1 MNMVKRIINR
11 GILILSVLIVTGAA
25 VGCEILDFDAYKTP
39 EMLVI
44 QPATKTPNAL
54 QQSVQ
59 VDILCDIKWKVE
71 LSDASWAAVEN
82 LVVGKD
88 GKGSF
93 TLTLSPN
100 TGKEARELDI
110 NVTAGKGKASI
121 NITQEG
127 LDTFFSASPLVL
139 VGTDVAKASFKAP
152 DAWKAEVVSGKDWLV
167 LDAAK
172 GYAGDAFVSCHAS
185 DPNQNIGSREGSLKI
200 DFGTVSVEL
209 PVFQNQMDV
218 ILSQE
223 SEASFDW
230 KGGEFSVHTSTNVV
244 YTIECKASWIRH
256 TQTKALNQ
264 ATEEFVV
271 DPNTTS
277 SERSAAIHF
286 TGGDASYTVQVTQG
300 AMDPFLG
307 ISTPGFY
314 GIGGMDYVLG
324 SNGWNQAGRKA
335 LPGGGLELR
344 LMNRSTLSVITVSD
358 IKADAKVGSQ
368 AYITVVMKTGN
379 RESLH
384 TSYNATVIWEDDSL
398 LWFKTDP
405 STCFIVKK

>member
-1 MNMVKRIINR
+1 MNMNSIKKGVRLLWA
-11 GILILSVLIVTGAA
+11 LIAAGAA
-25 VGCEILDFDAYKTP
+25 SGCEILDLDSYKTP
-39 EMLVI
+39 EILI
-44 QPATKTPNAL
+44 ISPSNKTPNAL
-54 QQSVQ
+54 ERSIQVSVT
-59 VDILCDIKWKVE
+59 CDIKWKAEVDE
-71 LSDASWAAVEN
+71 NWAAIEN
-82 LVVGKD
+82 LFIDKD
-88 GKGSF
+88 NKGSF

-100 TGKEARELDI
+100 TEKESRELNI
-110 NVTAGKGKASI
+110 TVKAGKGSKSFP
-121 NITQEG
+121 ITQQGME
-127 LDTFFSASPLVL
+127 TFFSASPLVL

-152 DAWKAEVVSGKDWLV
+152 NAWKAEVVSGKDWLV

-218 ILSQE
+218 ILIQD

-230 KGGEFSVHTSTNVV
+230 KGGEFSVHTSTNVI

-286 TGGDASYTVQVTQG
+286 TGGDASYTVQITQG

-307 ISTPGFY
+307 IETPGFY
-314 GIGGMDYVLG
+314 GIAGMDYVLG
-324 SNGWNQAGRKA
+324 NNGWNQSDRTVTAA
-335 LPGGGLELR
+335 GGLDLR
-344 LMNRSTLSVITVSD
+344 LMNRSSLSVVSVTGVKTDVKEGAAVTV
-358 IKADAKVGSQ
+358 KAV
-368 AYITVVMKTGN
+368 IKTGN
-379 RESLH
+379 KETLNS
-384 TSYNATVIWEDDSL
+384 SYNTTVIATSEDL
-398 LWFKTDP
+398 VWLKAEP
-405 STCFIVKK
+405 GTCFIVKK

>member
-1 MNMVKRIINR
+1 MNMNSIKKGVRLLWA
-11 GILILSVLIVTGAA
+11 LIAAGAA
-25 VGCEILDFDAYKTP
+25 SGCEILDLDSYKTP
-39 EMLVI
+39 EILI
-44 QPATKTPNAL
+44 ISPSNKTPNAL
-54 QQSVQ
+54 ERSIQVSVT
-59 VDILCDIKWKVE
+59 CDIKWKAEVDE
-71 LSDASWAAVEN
+71 NWAAIEN
-82 LVVGKD
+82 LFIDKD
-88 GKGSF
+88 NKGSF

-100 TGKEARELDI
+100 TEKESRELNI
-110 NVTAGKGKASI
+110 TVKAGKGSKSFP
-121 NITQEG
+121 ITQQGME
-127 LDTFFSASPLVL
+127 TFFSASPLVL

-152 DAWKAEVVSGKDWLV
+152 NAWKAEVVSGKDWLV

-218 ILSQE
+218 ILIQD

-314 GIGGMDYVLG
+314 GIAGMDYVLG
-324 SNGWNQAGRKA
+324 NNGWNQSGRTVTA
-335 LPGGGLELR
+335 AGGLDLR
-344 LMNRSTLSVITVSD
+344 LMNRSSLSVVSVTGVKTDVKEGAAVTV
-358 IKADAKVGSQ
+358 KAV
-368 AYITVVMKTGN
+368 IKTGN
-379 RESLH
+379 KETLNS
-384 TSYNATVIWEDDSL
+384 SYNTTVIATSEDL
-398 LWFKTDP
+398 VWLKAEP
-405 STCFIVKK
+405 GTCFIVKK

>member
-1 MNMVKRIINR
+1 MNMNSIKKGVRLLWA
-11 GILILSVLIVTGAA
+11 LIAAGAA
-25 VGCEILDFDAYKTP
+25 SGCEILDLDSYKTP
-39 EMLVI
+39 EILI
-44 QPATKTPNAL
+44 ISPSNKTPNAL
-54 QQSVQ
+54 ERSIQVSVT
-59 VDILCDIKWKVE
+59 CDIKWKAEVDE
-71 LSDASWAAVEN
+71 NWAAIEN
-82 LVVGKD
+82 LFIDKD
-88 GKGSF
+88 NKGSF

-100 TGKEARELDI
+100 TEKESRELNI
-110 NVTAGKGKASI
+110 TVKAGKGSKSFP
-121 NITQEG
+121 ITQQGME
-127 LDTFFSASPLVL
+127 TFFSASPLVL

-152 DAWKAEVVSGKDWLV
+152 NAWKAEVVSGKDWLV

-172 GYAGDAFVSCHAS
+172 GYAGDASVSCHAS

-314 GIGGMDYVLG
+314 GIAGMDYVLG
-324 SNGWNQAGRKA
+324 NNGWNQSGRTVTA
-335 LPGGGLELR
+335 AGGLDLR
-344 LMNRSTLSVITVSD
+344 LMNRSSLSVVSVTGVKTDVKEGAAVTV
-358 IKADAKVGSQ
+358 KAV
-368 AYITVVMKTGN
+368 IKTGN
-379 RESLH
+379 KETLNS
-384 TSYNATVIWEDDSL
+384 SYNTTVIATSEDL
-398 LWFKTDP
+398 VWLKAEP
-405 STCFIVKK
+405 GTCFIVKK

>member
-1 MNMVKRIINR
+1 MNMNSIKKGVRLLWA
-11 GILILSVLIVTGAA
+11 LIAAGAA
-25 VGCEILDFDAYKTP
+25 SGCEILDLDSYKTP
-39 EMLVI
+39 EILI
-44 QPATKTPNAL
+44 ISPSNKTPNAL
-54 QQSVQ
+54 ERSIQVSVT
-59 VDILCDIKWKVE
+59 CDIKWKAEVDE
-71 LSDASWAAVEN
+71 NWAAIEN
-82 LVVGKD
+82 LFIDKD
-88 GKGSF
+88 NKGSF

-100 TGKEARELDI
+100 TEKESRELNI
-110 NVTAGKGKASI
+110 TVKAGKGSKSFP
-121 NITQEG
+121 ITQQGME
-127 LDTFFSASPLVL
+127 TFFSASPLVL

-152 DAWKAEVVSGKDWLV
+152 NAWKAEVVSGKDWLV

-218 ILSQE
+218 ILIQD

-230 KGGEFSVHTSTNVV
+230 KGGEFSVHTSTNVI

-314 GIGGMDYVLG
+314 GIAGMDYVLG
-324 SNGWNQAGRKA
+324 NNGWNQSGRTVTA
-335 LPGGGLELR
+335 AGGLDLR
-344 LMNRSTLSVITVSD
+344 LMNRSSLSVVSVTGV
-358 IKADAKVGSQ
+358 KTDAKEGAAV
-368 AYITVVMKTGN
+368 TVKAVIKTGN
-379 RESLH
+379 KETLNS
-384 TSYNATVIWEDDSL
+384 SYNTTVIATSEDL
-398 LWFKTDP
+398 VWLKAEP
-405 STCFIVKK
+405 GTCFIVKK

>member
-1 MNMVKRIINR
+1 MNMNSIKKGVRLLWA
-11 GILILSVLIVTGAA
+11 LIAAGAA
-25 VGCEILDFDAYKTP
+25 SGCEILDLDSYKTP
-39 EMLVI
+39 EILI
-44 QPATKTPNAL
+44 ISPSNKTPNAL
-54 QQSVQ
+54 ERSIQVSVT
-59 VDILCDIKWKVE
+59 CDIKWKAEVDE
-71 LSDASWAAVEN
+71 NWAAIEN
-82 LVVGKD
+82 LFIDKD
-88 GKGSF
+88 NKGSF

-100 TGKEARELDI
+100 TEKESRELNI
-110 NVTAGKGKASI
+110 TVKAGKGSKSFP
-121 NITQEG
+121 ITQQGME
-127 LDTFFSASPLVL
+127 TFFSASPLVL

-152 DAWKAEVVSGKDWLV
+152 NAWKAEVVSGKDWLV

-230 KGGEFSVHTSTNVV
+230 KGGEFSVHTSTNVI

-314 GIGGMDYVLG
+314 GIAGMDYVLG
-324 SNGWNQAGRKA
+324 NNGWNQSGRTVTA
-335 LPGGGLELR
+335 AGGLDLR
-344 LMNRSTLSVITVSD
+344 LMNRSSLSVVSVTGVKTDVKEGASVTV
-358 IKADAKVGSQ
+358 KAV
-368 AYITVVMKTGN
+368 IKTGN
-379 RESLH
+379 KETLNS
-384 TSYNATVIWEDDSL
+384 SYNTTVIATSEDL
-398 LWFKTDP
+398 VWLKAEP
-405 STCFIVKK
+405 GTCFIVKK